1 MARPPIGYAIIYYVK
16 VNKRDGMSE
25 EIGICEQIMIR
36 DAGKDE
42 CWLQHQI
49 WTNPSCLGLGELEQ
63 VGKEK
68 KQSSGGRLDILLGSP
83 EDDSRYAVEVM
94 LGETDETHIIR
105 TIEYWLRERRRHPT
119 KQHYAVI
126 VAEKINKRFFE
137 VIYLLSETTPIIA
150 IQANLRK
157 IGGVV
162 GLSFDTILD
171 IYEDPADESLNG
183 GDSSPAET
191 LNNWQKKAAW
201 TVSHADLLKTTL
213 SNVMGEIAV
222 NYVQSYISLSLQGK
236 IFMRLHKR
244 AGSSSLLGFRAQSGR
259 TDELAALL
267 DDNQIPYTRK
277 GPRSFKLTINNQFL
291 SQNQNALI
299 EIAKYIGESSTEE

>member
-1 MARPPIGYAIIYYVK
+1 MGVK
-16 VNKRDGMSE
+16 MSD
-25 EIGICEQIMIR
+25 EIKICEKLAIR
-36 DAGKDE
+36 DFGKDE
-42 CWLQHQI
+42 YWLQNHI

-63 VGKEK
+63 VRKER

-119 KQHYAVI
+119 KQHYAVL

-157 IGGVV
+157 IENVV

-171 IYEDPADESLNG
+171 IYEDPSDESATG
-183 GDSSPAET
+183 GDSSPAEI
-191 LNNWQKKAAW
+191 LNNWQKKAPW
-201 TVSHADLLKTTL
+201 TVSHANQLKTIL
-213 SNVMGEIAV
+213 AGDISV
-222 NYVQSYISLSLQGK
+222 NPVQSYIPLSIQGRN
-236 IFMRLHKR
+236 FMWLHRR
-244 AGSSSLLGFRAQSGR
+244 AGNSSLLGFKAQDGRA
-259 TDELAALL
+259 DEIAGLL
-267 DDNQIPYTRK
+267 DANQIPYARK
-277 GPRSFKLTINNQFL
+277 GPRGFKLTVNDQL
-291 SQNQNALI
+291 LTQKRDALI
-299 EIAKYIGESSTEE
+299 GIAKYIGESTVEE

>member
-1 MARPPIGYAIIYYVK
+1 
-16 VNKRDGMSE
+16 MSD
-25 EIGICEQIMIR
+25 EIEICEQLSIR

-42 CWLQHQI
+42 YWLQHQI

-63 VGKEK
+63 VRKEK

-83 EDDSRYAVEVM
+83 DDDERYAVEVM

-119 KQHYAVI
+119 KQHYAVL

-157 IGGVV
+157 IGGSI

-171 IYEDPADESLNG
+171 IYEDPADESTKG
-183 GDSSPAET
+183 DDSSPVEM
-191 LNNWQKKAAW
+191 LNYWQKKSPW
-201 TVSHADLLKTTL
+201 TVSHVNQLKAILTSDIGDL
-213 SNVMGEIAV
+213 AV
-222 NYVQSYISLSLQGK
+222 NPVQNYIALTLQGRNFMSLS
-236 IFMRLHKR
+236 KR
-244 AGSSSLLGFRAQSGR
+244 TGNSSQLKFRARNGR
-259 TDELAALL
+259 ADEIEKLL
-267 DDNQIPYTRK
+267 NVNQIPFTRK
-277 GPRSFKLTINNQFL
+277 GPIGFGISINDQL
-291 SQNQNALI
+291 LIEKKNALI
-299 EIAKYIGESSTEE
+299 ETAKYVAESKEEE

>member
-1 MARPPIGYAIIYYVK
+1 
-16 VNKRDGMSE
+16 MSD
-25 EIGICEQIMIR
+25 EIEICEQLPMR
-36 DAGKDE
+36 EAGKDE
-42 CWLQHQI
+42 YWLQNQI

-63 VGKEK
+63 VRKEK

-119 KQHYAVI
+119 KQHYAVL

-157 IGGVV
+157 ISGVV

-171 IYEDPADESLNG
+171 IYEDPADESANV

-191 LNNWQKKAAW
+191 LKNWQKKGSW
-201 TVSHADLLKTTL
+201 TVSHANTLKTDL
-213 SNVMGEIAV
+213 SKVMGNIAV
-222 NYVQSYISLSLQGK
+222 NYVQSYISLSLQGRN
-236 IFMRLHKR
+236 FMWLHRR
-244 AGSSSLLGFRAQSGR
+244 AGSSSLLGFRAQNGK
-259 TDELAALL
+259 TDEITALL
-267 DDNQIPYTRK
+267 DVNQIPYTRK
-277 GPRSFKLTINNQFL
+277 GPRSFKLTINDQLL
-291 SQNQNALI
+291 SEKKVALI
-299 EIAKYIGESSTEE
+299 EIAKCIGESSPEE